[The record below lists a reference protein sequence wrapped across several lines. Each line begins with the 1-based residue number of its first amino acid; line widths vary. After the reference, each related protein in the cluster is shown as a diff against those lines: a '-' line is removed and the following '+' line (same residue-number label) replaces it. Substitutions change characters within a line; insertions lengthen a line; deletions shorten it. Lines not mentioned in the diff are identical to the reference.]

1 MYEDLRAAVELL
13 KEYCVDHRCCEC
25 PLCHVIC
32 HVNNAINPC
41 SYSLPRFDLNVE
53 ELESGADHD

>member
-13 KEYCVDHRCCEC
+13 KEYCVNHECIGC
-25 PLCHVIC
+25 PLHRVIC
-32 HVNNAINPC
+32 HTGNVINPC

-53 ELESGADHD
+53 EIESDD